1 MCRYHFSGLEP
12 TRYPLRTRFSQRL
25 ERLLIL
31 AQPRLM
37 LSGRKTAAR
46 TGAAS
51 SAASSLELTI
61 SAVLLFFTVRM
72 EAAVG
77 ATENKKYFW

>member
-31 AQPRLM
+31 AQPRLRV
-37 LSGRKTAAR
+37 SGRKTAAR

-51 SAASSLELTI
+51 SAASSLEVTI
-61 SAVLLFFTVRM
+61 IAVLLFFTVRM

-77 ATENKKYFW
+77 AKERKYFW